1 LTDSELMVVTRPI
14 RGGNFHEAPVP
25 LTGGEMSIVVSTD
38 ALPVG
43 DRPAFWH
50 DVVCQTFV
58 PLRVAMADNAEFSG
72 SVTTDQLG
80 PVQISTVR
88 AKAQQVMRTPSL
100 IAASAHDYMLVG
112 LETKGPAV
120 VAQDGREALLRPG
133 DLAFYDT
140 TRPYLLGFRQ
150 SFQMQVFL
158 LPRRAFGLSE
168 SVLNRITGV
177 TVRGDEGLGALVA
190 PFLSRLATQAGTY
203 GETGG
208 ERLGATAVDLLTA
221 VIAQQLGP
229 ADTAETAAGARALLA
244 RIRAFI
250 AAHLA
255 DPDLSPESVARA
267 HHISP
272 RYLHRLFEAEDTTI
286 SRYIQHRRL
295 EQCRRELSRRSGA
308 NAPTIAAIAHRWGF
322 TDPAHFSRVFRAH
335 YGQSPR
341 ALRSTP
347 TQILP
352 D

>member
-1 LTDSELMVVTRPI
+1 
-14 RGGNFHEAPVP
+14 
-25 LTGGEMSIVVSTD
+25 
-38 ALPVG
+38 
-43 DRPAFWH
+43 
-50 DVVCQTFV
+50 
-58 PLRVAMADNAEFSG
+58 
-72 SVTTDQLG
+72 
-80 PVQISTVR
+80 
-88 AKAQQVMRTPSL
+88 
-100 IAASAHDYMLVG
+100 MLVG

-229 ADTAETAAGARALLA
+229 EDTAETAAGARALLA

>member
-1 LTDSELMVVTRPI
+1 
-14 RGGNFHEAPVP
+14 
-25 LTGGEMSIVVSTD
+25 MSLVVSTD

-58 PLRVAMADNAEFSG
+58 PLQVAMADDAQFSG

-80 PVQISTVR
+80 QVQISTVD
-88 AKAQQVMRTPSL
+88 AQAQQVTRTPRL
-100 IAASAHDYMLVG
+100 IAASTHDYMLVG

-150 SFQMQVFL
+150 AFQMQVFL
-158 LPRRAFGLSE
+158 IPRRAFGLPE
-168 SVLNRITGV
+168 SLLNRITGV
-177 TVRGDEGLGALVA
+177 TVRGDQGMGAVVA
-190 PFLSRLATQAGTY
+190 PFLSQLATQAGAY
-203 GETGG
+203 SETGG
-208 ERLGATAVDLLTA
+208 ERLGATAVDLLATL
-221 VIAQQLGP
+221 IAQQLGQEDEAQP
-229 ADTAETAAGARALLA
+229 AAGGRALLA

-255 DPDLSPESVARA
+255 DPELSPEAIARA
-267 HHISP
+267 HHISV

-295 EQCRRELSRRSGA
+295 EQCRRELCRRSST

-335 YGQSPR
+335 YGHSPR
-341 ALRSTP
+341 ALRSASRAERT
-347 TQILP
+347 ISDLRW
-352 D
+352 